1 MQRERSSG
9 TDRTSPTIL
18 QHERHCAERCC
29 GIKQESEQK
38 IRREFHLSSA
48 KNTIFKGK
56 MELKGYCQ
64 G

>member
-9 TDRTSPTIL
+9 TDKTSPAIL

-38 IRREFHLSSA
+38 IRREFHQMLQKIQFSR
-48 KNTIFKGK
+48 GK
-56 MELKGYCQ
+56 WN
-64 G
+64 

>member
-9 TDRTSPTIL
+9 TDRTSPAIL

-38 IRREFHLSSA
+38 IRREFHKMLQKIQFSR
-48 KNTIFKGK
+48 GK
-56 MELKGYCQ
+56 WN
-64 G
+64 